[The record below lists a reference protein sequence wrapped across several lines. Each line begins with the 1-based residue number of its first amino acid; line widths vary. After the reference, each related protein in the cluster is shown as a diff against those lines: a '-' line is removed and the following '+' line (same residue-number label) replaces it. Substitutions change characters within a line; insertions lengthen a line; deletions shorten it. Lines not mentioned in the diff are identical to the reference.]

1 MQVEVDV
8 KCMHTNFGGHDLF
21 GFRDL
26 ATFKIWPNFPFIS
39 LSLSLSPSLPP
50 SSSPSLELLKKLML
64 YYWLVL
70 DSIGYYTLEDLQDLI
85 LMLKLFRFVHVHH
98 VTNNRTLL
106 LIELLLIIESIR
118 LILVLKR

>member
-1 MQVEVDV
+1 MSNACTPILVGMTSSVSEILLLF
-8 KCMHTNFGGHDLF
+8 KFGQISL
-21 GFRDL
+21 L
-26 ATFKIWPNFPFIS
+26 S
-39 LSLSLSPSLPP
+39 LSLSLSLSLPP

-64 YYWLVL
+64 FYWLVL

-106 LIELLLIIESIR
+106 LIELLLIIESFR

>member
-1 MQVEVDV
+1 MESGIGVESEILLLF
-8 KCMHTNFGGHDLF
+8 KFGQISL
-21 GFRDL
+21 L
-26 ATFKIWPNFPFIS
+26 S
-39 LSLSLSPSLPP
+39 LSLSLSPSLPL
-50 SSSPSLELLKKLML
+50 SPSLELLKKLML

-85 LMLKLFRFVHVHH
+85 LMLKLFRFVLVHH

-106 LIELLLIIESIR
+106 LIELLLIIESFR

>member
-1 MQVEVDV
+1 MSNACTPILVGVTSLVSEILLLL
-8 KCMHTNFGGHDLF
+8 KFH
-21 GFRDL
+21 
-26 ATFKIWPNFPFIS
+26 
-39 LSLSLSPSLPP
+39 LSLSLFPSLPP
-50 SSSPSLELLKKLML
+50 SPSLELLKKLML

-106 LIELLLIIESIR
+106 LIELLLIIESFR
-118 LILVLKR
+118 LILVLKRCVIMYQLM

>member
-1 MQVEVDV
+1 MSNACTPILVGVTFSVSEILLLF
-8 KCMHTNFGGHDLF
+8 KFGQ
-21 GFRDL
+21 
-26 ATFKIWPNFPFIS
+26 IS
-39 LSLSLSPSLPP
+39 LLSLSPSLPP

-106 LIELLLIIESIR
+106 LIELLLIIESFR

>member
-1 MQVEVDV
+1 MSNACTPILVGVTSSVSEILLLF
-8 KCMHTNFGGHDLF
+8 KFGQISL
-21 GFRDL
+21 L
-26 ATFKIWPNFPFIS
+26 SLSVPLS
-39 LSLSLSPSLPP
+39 LSLSLSP

-85 LMLKLFRFVHVHH
+85 LMFKLFRFVHVHH
-98 VTNNRTLL
+98 VTNNRMLL
-106 LIELLLIIESIR
+106 LIELLLIIESFR